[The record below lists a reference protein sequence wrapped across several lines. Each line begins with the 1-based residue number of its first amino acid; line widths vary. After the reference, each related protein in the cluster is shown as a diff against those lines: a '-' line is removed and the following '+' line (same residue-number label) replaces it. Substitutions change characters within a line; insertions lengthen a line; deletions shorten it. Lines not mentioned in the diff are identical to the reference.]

1 MNMNK
6 LYKFLLLLTI
16 SLTIFIQCHAQGWS
30 ALGNG
35 INYPAVRAMTSFG
48 NNLYAAG
55 DYNIPSGNTTPA
67 VHVWDGTTWSA
78 AGYGL
83 ISDSVGPATINTLIV
98 FNNEL
103 YAGGVFNIIG
113 GDTASCIAKWTGTNW
128 VQVGNG
134 LNSYVHTMV
143 IHNGSLYAAGS
154 FSASGSTP
162 VNHIARWD
170 GFAWVPVGSGITA
183 QIWALASYNG
193 DLYAGA
199 EYTLGSWQYM
209 QKWDGT
215 TWTGVGTGMNDAVY
229 SLATYNNKLYA
240 GGNFT
245 LAGGVPVQGV
255 ASWDGTAWNSVA
267 GNINGTVS
275 TFTVLYNELFAG
287 GIFYTA
293 GGSPANNVARFN
305 GTQWLPL
312 GTGINYDVFA
322 SCVHKD
328 ELYFGGAFT
337 MAGGIFA
344 KNIARYVLPVGISEN
359 KFVTDV
365 LVSPNPSEGNF
376 IINSNYQFNGYTIFD
391 ITGKIIR
398 SGDFPFQEMELKL
411 FNESNGLYFLE
422 LYYNQDVIRRRL
434 ILY

>member
-1 MNMNK
+1 
-6 LYKFLLLLTI
+6 
-16 SLTIFIQCHAQGWS
+16 
-30 ALGNG
+30 
-35 INYPAVRAMTSFG
+35 
-48 NNLYAAG
+48 
-55 DYNIPSGNTTPA
+55 
-67 VHVWDGTTWSA
+67 
-78 AGYGL
+78 
-83 ISDSVGPATINTLIV
+83 
-98 FNNEL
+98 
-103 YAGGVFNIIG
+103 
-113 GDTASCIAKWTGTNW
+113 
-128 VQVGNG
+128 
-134 LNSYVHTMV
+134 
-143 IHNGSLYAAGS
+143 
-154 FSASGSTP
+154 
-162 VNHIARWD
+162 
-170 GFAWVPVGSGITA
+170 
-183 QIWALASYNG
+183 
-193 DLYAGA
+193 
-199 EYTLGSWQYM
+199 
-209 QKWDGT
+209 
-215 TWTGVGTGMNDAVY
+215 
-229 SLATYNNKLYA
+229 
-240 GGNFT
+240 
-245 LAGGVPVQGV
+245 
-255 ASWDGTAWNSVA
+255 
-267 GNINGTVS
+267 
-275 TFTVLYNELFAG
+275 LYNELFAG